1 MTSASLARDHRP
13 ATGDADKTDTAAAR
27 LNSRGSRPNGC
38 TRPGDDPPGRYVV
51 RMTRIFGPIAEMY
64 DDVRPGYPPE
74 ILDTV
79 LAFHGGTPASAVDL
93 GAGTGKATELLV
105 RLGVP
110 IICVEP
116 DPGMAAV
123 LTAKFPGV
131 EVVTATFEEWT
142 PPAAG
147 VDLITCALAWH
158 WLDAATRNK
167 RTRDALAPGGVLAV
181 FAHRYGYADPAVAA
195 TIDGVLRASDPTVRD
210 RPEHWLLDDVRGSG
224 VYGEVEERIWHTYP
238 EITRTDYLRLLGT
251 FSPFLRHTHD
261 EQQAV
266 LASLDAALGDTLTL
280 DLTTTLVLARA

>member
-1 MTSASLARDHRP
+1 
-13 ATGDADKTDTAAAR
+13 
-27 LNSRGSRPNGC
+27 
-38 TRPGDDPPGRYVV
+38 
-51 RMTRIFGPIAEMY
+51 MY

-74 ILDTV
+74 LLNAIV
-79 LAFHGGTPASAVDL
+79 AFHGGVPASVADL

-110 IICVEP
+110 VICVEP

-123 LTAKFPGV
+123 LTAKFPQV

-158 WLDAATRNK
+158 WLDPVTRNK
-167 RTRDALAPGGVLAV
+167 RTRAALAPGGVLAV
-181 FAHRYGYADPAVAA
+181 FGHRYGYADPAVAA
-195 TIDGVLRASDPTVRD
+195 TIDGVLCAVDPTVQD

-224 VYGEVEERIWHTYP
+224 VYGHVEERIWHTYP
-238 EITRTDYLRLLGT
+238 DLTRADYLRLVQT
-251 FSPFLRHTHD
+251 FSPFLRRTPEERQTVLD
-261 EQQAV
+261 NLDAV
-266 LASLDAALGDTLTL
+266 LDDTLTL